1 MMTPEEKAEEILRI
15 QVKQQEAQMIKEYEE
30 KLQSTTL
37 ADFEDRPDPIEEV
50 RVTKSADNFIVI
62 EWDKPCE
69 NNQPILSYNI
79 YLGTTSTFE
88 DATVIDSVDPEQP
101 SETPGQENETIVQ
114 TYTVIDLEQNTSYYI
129 KVRAEN

>member
-1 MMTPEEKAEEILRI
+1 
-15 QVKQQEAQMIKEYEE
+15 MIKEYEE

-101 SETPGQENETIVQ
+101 SETPGQENETIV
-114 TYTVIDLEQNTSYYI
+114 
-129 KVRAEN
+129 